1 MKLAFDNLDGYLP
14 LRGKSRMQRHHEIAT
29 AQHKVTNQRYSK
41 EIRCRRFAMSDK
53 NDYNNAKRDGSIID
67 AMKDADE
74 MEARGRER
82 IGLEDFRRQAMAL
95 RRFRELQ
102 RQGRA

>member
-1 MKLAFDNLDGYLP
+1 MGDN
-14 LRGKSRMQRHHEIAT
+14 
-29 AQHKVTNQRYSK
+29 
-41 EIRCRRFAMSDK
+41 
-53 NDYNNAKRDGSIID
+53 NDYNNAKKDGSITD
-67 AMKDADE
+67 ALKDADE

-82 IGLEDFRRQAMAL
+82 IELEKFRRHAMAL